1 MIRGAHSAD
10 APPCGCRHTV
20 GGDEPGESTMV
31 SPSYPQDHSDISD
44 GRDYSELMQVGAW
57 QNVPRYTFGADMPK
71 GVEARGTLQ
80 FNGPFLHAWLKFR
93 LPGQTKV
100 HMLQARVDLR
110 EVEAQLMQAL
120 NESGTTTAAAG
131 GKIWRKMKRG
141 VKKVVN
147 KIAKNKIIKGIVHV
161 AKKVWNNPLVKGIV
175 SATGYGAA
183 IQAAAGAARVAAKA
197 IKGAVKAKKVLS
209 SIAKRAKAGDA
220 NALKAARLVKAGMKA
235 TGILPPASASAAI
248 QTAAAGGDEGEYL
261 AAVLGACVDCQP
273 SQAPVPYVVGC
284 GADDGGD
291 VTDQEVDALET
302 VATSGAFEGIRWLA
316 SRLGPHSMSQS
327 GFTRR
332 DALMSGM
339 QLYAPR

>member
-1 MIRGAHSAD
+1 MI
-10 APPCGCRHTV
+10 
-20 GGDEPGESTMV
+20 
-31 SPSYPQDHSDISD
+31 SPSYPQDHSETSN
-44 GRDYSELMQVGAW
+44 GTDYSEALQVGAW
-57 QNVPRYTFGADMPK
+57 SNVPRVVFGADAPR
-71 GVEARGTLQ
+71 GLEARGTLAT
-80 FNGPFLHAWLKFR
+80 NGPFLHGWLKFR
-93 LPGQTKV
+93 LPGHTQV
-100 HMLQARVDLR
+100 HMLQMRVDLR
-110 EVEAQLMQAL
+110 EIEEQVMAAL
-120 NESGTTTAAAG
+120 NERGAGAGLTTAAAG
-131 GKIWRKMKRG
+131 GKIWRKLKKG
-141 VKKVVN
+141 VKKAVN

-209 SIAKRAKAGDA
+209 SIAKRAKAGDK

-235 TGILPPASASAAI
+235 TGILPPASGTAAI
-248 QTAAAGGDEGEYL
+248 QAAAAGGDEGEYL
-261 AAVLGACVDCQP
+261 AAVLGACVDCHP
-273 SQAPVPYVVGC
+273 AQAPVPIVVGC

-291 VTDQEVDALET
+291 VTDHEVEALET
-302 VATSGAFEGIRWLA
+302 VATSGAFEGVRWLA
-316 SRLGPHSMSQS
+316 SRLGWHSMTAPTS